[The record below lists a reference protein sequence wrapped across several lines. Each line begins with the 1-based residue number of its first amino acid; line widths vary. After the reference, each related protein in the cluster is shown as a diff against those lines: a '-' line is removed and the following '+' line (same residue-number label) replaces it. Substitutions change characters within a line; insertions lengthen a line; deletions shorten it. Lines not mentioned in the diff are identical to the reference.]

1 MASAVVTTA
10 DCHVA
15 PLVVVESNELP
26 VQDDNSALQQHHK
39 RRRLSIAQLHD
50 SVISGS
56 SADVAEVTGGSDQP
70 YAFMMSGSH
79 SSSSSES
86 SDSAPCEPEGL
97 ARKKKPFA
105 LSHASHAA
113 DDDAAKMGSPFVQAD
128 GMELLSASALPDSS
142 SNGEVPRPEQALRLT
157 PKRDYPCRTC
167 GCKLSSAS
175 NRVRHERAKHKQQ
188 PASTPSASSPAAS
201 SSSSTSVQQTSTS
214 VRIANNAPRLS
225 SLRVWKAAEP
235 ASAGSEDESDRDD
248 EVDLEL
254 EQFASATRSADGL
267 AFSAPAL
274 SWSAEEEK
282 SDESP
287 VASSSGSDMST
298 ASDDGDMPSQNAAVV
313 ATSYPGMRSLF
324 SDDELQAA
332 LFPFLHWLSQPPLT
346 PCEVLVKGRGRLKC
360 QTQLQ
365 PIRCNLKFI
374 FSILNLKKVTDTVD
388 LRVLTRI
395 DACQALFDALGERR
409 VGSVRYHALFLIIK
423 KALVYLSSS
432 ESTARR
438 EYLPVSLYPSYSFV
452 DSVCA
457 DSGFRRKQESRD
469 RCLLGI
475 QATQQL
481 LHDHHGRQPP
491 RPFAVPATWSG
502 SSTTPDPPQQQM
514 TKPSVALASS
524 AASGRTSVAS
534 SSPASTSP
542 NEMTQAELQL
552 VTNGCLAKIQEFM
565 AAPTPS
571 DATTRSTRDRYF
583 MALIVTITL
592 CLGLAPRLLL
602 FATARSRVD
611 SPHTR
616 LRSFYHV
623 FGILHFLVT
632 DLRF

>member
-1 MASAVVTTA
+1 MTSAVVATA
-10 DCHVA
+10 DCHA
-15 PLVVVESNELP
+15 PLVVAESNELP
-26 VQDDNSALQQHHK
+26 ANFQDEDSALQQLHK
-39 RRRLSIAQLHD
+39 RRRLSIAQVHGRGTSD
-50 SVISGS
+50 T
-56 SADVAEVTGGSDQP
+56 SAEVVEVTGGSDQP
-70 YAFMMSGSH
+70 YAFMTPGSH
-79 SSSSSES
+79 SSSSSKS
-86 SDSAPCEPEGL
+86 SDSAPWEPEGL

-105 LSHASHAA
+105 VSHANHAA
-113 DDDAAKMGSPFVQAD
+113 EDAVRMGSPSVQAD
-128 GMELLSASALPDSS
+128 GMELLSASALHESS
-142 SNGEVPRPEQALRLT
+142 SNGELPRTEQALRLT

-188 PASTPSASSPAAS
+188 PASTPPASSPAAS
-201 SSSSTSVQQTSTS
+201 SLSSTAAQQTSTS
-214 VRIANNAPRLS
+214 VGIANNAPRLS
-225 SLRVWKAAEP
+225 SLRVWKATEP
-235 ASAGSEDESDRDD
+235 ASPGSEDESDRDD
-248 EVDLEL
+248 EVDFEL
-254 EQFASATRSADGL
+254 EQYASATRSADGL

-274 SWSAEEEK
+274 CWSAEEEK

-287 VASSSGSDMST
+287 VASEARASSSSGSDMST
-298 ASDDGDMPSQNAAVV
+298 ASDDGDMPSRNAAV
-313 ATSYPGMRSLF
+313 ATTSYPGMRSLF
-324 SDDELQAA
+324 SDDDLQAA

-388 LRVLTRI
+388 LRVLTQI

-409 VGSVRYHALFLIIK
+409 VGSVRYHALFLIVK
-423 KALVYLSSS
+423 KALIFLSSQ
-432 ESTARR
+432 ESTTRR

-491 RPFAVPATWSG
+491 RPFTVPATWSG
-502 SSTTPDPPQQQM
+502 SSTTPDQPQQQV
-514 TKPSVALASS
+514 TKSSVLAASS
-524 AASGRTSVAS
+524 AASGRSSTSS
-534 SSPASTSP
+534 SSPASASP

-552 VTNGCLAKIQEFM
+552 VTNGCLARIQEFM

-592 CLGLAPRLLL
+592 CLGLAPR
-602 FATARSRVD
+602 
-611 SPHTR
+611 
-616 LRSFYHV
+616 
-623 FGILHFLVT
+623 
-632 DLRF
+632 